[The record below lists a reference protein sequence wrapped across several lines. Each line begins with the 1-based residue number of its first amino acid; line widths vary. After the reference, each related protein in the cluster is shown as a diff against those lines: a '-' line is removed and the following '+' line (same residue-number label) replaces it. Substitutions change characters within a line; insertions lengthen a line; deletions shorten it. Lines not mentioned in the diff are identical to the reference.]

1 MTDRTLVYTYGSI
14 IFAFVA
20 LKLVHFLFIAG
31 GVCHSNVSLE
41 GKTAIVTGANTGIGK
56 ETAHDL
62 ARRGARVF
70 LASRSEEKTLPVV
83 EEIRAKTGNEQ
94 VFFKKLDL
102 ARITSIRAFAEDFIN
117 EEERLDILVN
127 NAGVVSPKDETTD
140 DGFEIHMGVNHLGHF
155 LLTNLLLDHLEQSG
169 PGSRVVTVSALA
181 ALLIG
186 EVDLED
192 LMNSKGYS
200 HPWFPP
206 IATYRRYA
214 NSKLANILFT
224 QELARRLEGTGVNAY
239 SLHPGVIQT
248 ELTRNVESSIERFF
262 ISVVSYPPFS
272 YLLKTPFEGAQTTI
286 CCAVDEALAQQSG
299 LYYADCKA
307 TDPDHAQLKDP
318 QLAKKLWDLSAE
330 LVKLKE
336 IQLEDS

>member
-1 MTDRTLVYTYGSI
+1 MTDRTLVYVYGSLI
-14 IFAFVA
+14 LSFVA

-31 GVCHSNVSLE
+31 GVCHSDASLE
-41 GKTAIVTGANTGIGK
+41 GKTVIITGANTGIGK
-56 ETAHDL
+56 ETALDM

-70 LASRSEEKTLPVV
+70 LACRSEERTLPVV
-83 EEIRAKTGNEQ
+83 DEIRSATGNEQ

-102 ARITSIRAFAEDFIN
+102 ARITSIRAFAEDFTD
-117 EEERLDILVN
+117 EEERLDILIN
-127 NAGVVSPKDETTD
+127 NAGVVSPKGETTD

-186 EVDLED
+186 EVDLDD

-200 HPWFPP
+200 HPWYPP
-206 IATYRRYA
+206 METYRRYA

-224 QELARRLEGTGVNAY
+224 QELARRLEGTGVTAY
-239 SLHPGVIQT
+239 TLHPGVIQT
-248 ELTRNVESSIERFF
+248 ELTRNVESSIERFLT
-262 ISVVSYPPFS
+262 SMVSFPPVS
-272 YLLKTPFEGAQTTI
+272 YLLKTPSEGAQTSI
-286 CCAVDEALAQQSG
+286 CCAVDKALENQSG
-299 LYYADCKA
+299 LYYADCQTK
-307 TDPDHAQLKDP
+307 DPNHAQLKDP
-318 QLAKKLWDLSAE
+318 ELAKKLWKLSEE
-330 LVKLKE
+330 LVHLKE